1 MPGPAPKVNSVRR
14 GGNQRADTLSTA
26 LRVLPRSGRPGDPP
40 PWPLPGKPARA
51 ALEAWADLWR
61 LPQAVAW
68 EEQAL
73 ERLVA
78 RYVRTLIRAEA
89 PKATAA
95 VMAEARQLEDRLGL
109 SSMAMLRLRWSVG
122 DVPDAA
128 TEGEA
133 EALAA
138 VLFYDSYSAALHA
151 PVAGALAAVAE
162 AASADELEED
172 EPTY

>member
-1 MPGPAPKVNSVRR
+1 MPGPAPKTNSVRA
-14 GGNQRADTLSTA
+14 GGNQRTDTLSTA
-26 LRVLPRSGRPGDPP
+26 LRVLPRAGRTGDPP
-40 PWPLPGKPARA
+40 AWPLGGRPSRA
-51 ALEAWADLWR
+51 ILDAWADLWR

-78 RYVRTLIRAEA
+78 RYVRTLVRAEA
-89 PKATAA
+89 PKAPAA

-122 DVPDAA
+122 DVPDADA
-128 TEGEA
+128 AAADEA
-133 EALAA
+133 SAA
-138 VLFYDSYSAALHA
+138 VLFFDQYAAALHA
-151 PVAGALAAVAE
+151 PVAGAVE
-162 AASADELEED
+162 VVEEG